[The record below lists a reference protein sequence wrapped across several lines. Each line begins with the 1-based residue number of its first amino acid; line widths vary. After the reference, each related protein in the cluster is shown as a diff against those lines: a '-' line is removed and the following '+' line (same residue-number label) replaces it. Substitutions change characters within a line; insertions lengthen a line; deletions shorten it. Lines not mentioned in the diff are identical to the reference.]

1 VPQTQ
6 IRQPQEQ
13 AKGGQISQAIPMNGQ
28 GPQLQGDGINF
39 GVNQHRRIVP
49 AQAVGLARAVTV
61 FTTFIS
67 IVKFE
72 IKSLNPLNIR
82 NQTIQRDTMT
92 QDTMTES
99 DAINRRSRNITE
111 GVARAPNRSMYYAM
125 GYEAEDFKKPM
136 VGVANGH
143 STITPCNSGL
153 QKLADAAINA
163 IEEAGGNA
171 QVFGTPTISDGMA
184 MGTEGMKYSLVS
196 REVISDCIETCVQGQ
211 WMDGVLVIGGCD
223 KNMPGGLMGMLRAN
237 VPSIYVYGGTI
248 LPGHYKGQDLN
259 IVSVFEAV
267 GEHAAGRMSDEDL
280 LQIER
285 RAVPGPGSCGGMYTA
300 NTMSSALEALG
311 MSLPYSSTMANV
323 HDEKTDSAK
332 ASAKVLIEA
341 IKKNLKPRDIVTKE
355 AIENAVAVIMATG
368 GSTNAVLHFLA
379 IAHTAG
385 VEWTIDDF
393 ERIRQKTPVLC
404 DLKPSGK
411 YLAVDLHKAGG
422 IPQVMKTLL
431 AAGLL
436 NGDCITI
443 SGQTITEVL
452 QDVPAVPRAD
462 QDVIRPISNPLY
474 THGHLAVLKGNLSP
488 EGCVAKITG
497 LKNPVMTGPA
507 RVFDDE
513 QTAMTAILGG
523 KIKAGDVMVLRY
535 LGPKGGP
542 GMPEMLA
549 PTGALVG
556 AGLGESVGLITDG
569 RFSGGTWG
577 MVVGHVAPEA
587 AAGGNIAF
595 IKENDSITIDAK
607 QLLLQLNI
615 SDEELAARKV
625 GWKAPLPRYT
635 RGVQAKFAFNASS
648 ASKGAVLDDY

>member
-1 VPQTQ
+1 MT
-6 IRQPQEQ
+6 
-13 AKGGQISQAIPMNGQ
+13 
-28 GPQLQGDGINF
+28 
-39 GVNQHRRIVP
+39 H
-49 AQAVGLARAVTV
+49 
-61 FTTFIS
+61 
-67 IVKFE
+67 
-72 IKSLNPLNIR
+72 
-82 NQTIQRDTMT
+82 DTSNT
-92 QDTMTES
+92 DDQ
-99 DAINRRSRNITE
+99 INRRSKNITE
-111 GVARAPNRSMYYAM
+111 GTARAPNRSMYYAM

-153 QKLADAAINA
+153 QRLADAAITG

-184 MGTEGMKYSLVS
+184 MGTEGMKYSLIS

-211 WMDGVLVIGGCD
+211 WMDGVLVLGGCD

-248 LPGHYKGQDLN
+248 LPGRYKGQDLN

-285 RAVPGPGSCGGMYTA
+285 RAVPGTGSCGGMYTA
-300 NTMSSALEALG
+300 NTMSSSFEALG
-311 MSLPYSSTMANV
+311 ISLPYSSTMANP
-323 HDEKTDSAK
+323 HDEKMNSAK
-332 ASAKVLIEA
+332 ESAKVLIEA
-341 IKKNLKPRDIVTKE
+341 IRMNLKPLDIVNKKS
-355 AIENAVAVIMATG
+355 IENAVAVIMATG

-379 IAHTAG
+379 IAHAAG

-393 ERIRQKTPVLC
+393 ERMRQKTPVLC
-404 DLKPSGK
+404 NLKPSGQ
-411 YLAVDLHKAGG
+411 YLAVDLHQAGG

-436 NGDCITI
+436 HGDCITI
-443 SGQTITEVL
+443 TGQTIAEVL
-452 QDVPAVPRAD
+452 KDVPDVPRTD
-462 QDVIRPISNPLY
+462 QDVIRPITNPVY
-474 THGHLAVLKGNLSP
+474 KQGHLAILKGNLSP

-497 LKNPVMTGPA
+497 LKTLAMTGPA
-507 RVFDDE
+507 RVFNDE
-513 QTAMTAILGG
+513 QTALEAILAG

-549 PTGALVG
+549 PTGALIG
-556 AGLGESVGLITDG
+556 AGLGDSVGLITDG

-595 IKENDSITIDAK
+595 INEDDSITIDAK

-615 SDEELAARKV
+615 SDEELAERKKD
-625 GWKAPLPRYT
+625 WQAPLPRYT

>member
-1 VPQTQ
+1 
-6 IRQPQEQ
+6 
-13 AKGGQISQAIPMNGQ
+13 M
-28 GPQLQGDGINF
+28 
-39 GVNQHRRIVP
+39 
-49 AQAVGLARAVTV
+49 
-61 FTTFIS
+61 TTKPI
-67 IVKFE
+67 I
-72 IKSLNPLNIR
+72 LNP
-82 NQTIQRDTMT
+82 
-92 QDTMTES
+92 
-99 DAINRRSRNITE
+99 RSKNITE
-111 GVARAPNRSMYYAM
+111 GKSRAPNRSMYYAM
-125 GYEAEDFKKPM
+125 GYEESDFKKPM
-136 VGVANGH
+136 VGEANGH

-153 QKLADAAINA
+153 QKLADAAIEG

-184 MGTEGMKYSLVS
+184 MGTEGMKYSLIS
-196 REVISDCIETCVQGQ
+196 REVISDCVETCVQGQ
-211 WMDGVLVIGGCD
+211 WMDGVVVIGGCD

-237 VPSIYVYGGTI
+237 VPAIYVYGGTI

-267 GEHAAGRMSDEDL
+267 GENAAGKMSDADL
-280 LQIER
+280 REIEM

-300 NTMSSALEALG
+300 NTMSSAFEALG
-311 MSLPYSSTMANV
+311 ISLPYSSTMANP
-323 HDEKTDSAK
+323 HDEKENSAK
-332 ASAKVLIEA
+332 ESAKVLIEA
-341 IKKNLKPRDIVTKE
+341 IKKDIKPRDIVTRK

-393 ERIRQKTPVLC
+393 ERMRKKTPVLC
-404 DLKPSGK
+404 NLKPSGQ

-422 IPQVMKTLL
+422 IPQVMKVLL
-431 AAGLL
+431 NAGLL
-436 NGDCITI
+436 HGDCITI
-443 SGQTITEVL
+443 TGQTIAEVL
-452 QDVPAVPRAD
+452 KDVPDEPRAD
-462 QDVIRPISNPLY
+462 QDVIRPIDKPMY
-474 THGHLAVLKGNLSP
+474 KQGHLAILKGNLSP

-513 QTAMTAILGG
+513 QSALEAILAG
-523 KIKAGDVMVLRY
+523 KIVAGDVMVLRY

-549 PTGALVG
+549 PTGALIG

-587 AAGGNIAF
+587 AVGGTIAF
-595 IKENDSITIDAK
+595 VNEGDSITIDA
-607 QLLLQLNI
+607 LQLKL
-615 SDEELAARKV
+615 ELNVAEAEIAKRRAA
-625 GWKAPLPRYT
+625 WTAPTPRYT
-635 RGVQAKFAFNASS
+635 RGVQAKFAFNAST
-648 ASKGAVLDDY
+648 ASKGAVLDNF